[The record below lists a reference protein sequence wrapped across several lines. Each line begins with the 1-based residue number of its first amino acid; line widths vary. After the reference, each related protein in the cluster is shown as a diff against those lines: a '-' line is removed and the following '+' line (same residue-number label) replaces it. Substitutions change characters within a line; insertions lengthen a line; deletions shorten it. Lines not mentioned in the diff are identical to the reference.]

1 MRCNII
7 TSRLIQANERDIKK
21 VGFLTNHLVP
31 FTLFFRILQSETI
44 ALFTVNSAHLHYNE
58 I

>member
-1 MRCNII
+1 M
-7 TSRLIQANERDIKK
+7 K
-21 VGFLTNHLVP
+21 VMKPDKLFCYMFLLAFLTLTMHRPQQVLKCVGA
-31 FTLFFRILQSETI
+31 I